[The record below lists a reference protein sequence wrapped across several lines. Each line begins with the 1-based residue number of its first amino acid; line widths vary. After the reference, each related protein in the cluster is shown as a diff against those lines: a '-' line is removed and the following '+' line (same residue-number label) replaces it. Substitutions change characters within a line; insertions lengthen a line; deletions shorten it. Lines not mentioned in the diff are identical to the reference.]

1 MAGGS
6 IIHAFGFCAAL
17 QFPAL
22 YSRLQE
28 TFEQRLPQTQC
39 IAGTDASDTAN
50 SRGAHDLDEPVS
62 PEACP
67 RQNQR
72 AACSPKACPHQNRR
86 RAACSPKACPH
97 QNRRRAACSLEA
109 CPRRNRRR
117 AACSLE
123 ACPHQ
128 SRKLVARLNVN
139 SPQVTRLLPTPSH
152 IGQPSTP
159 PLHTFQSPGAGLI

>member
-67 RQNQR
+67 RQNRR
-72 AACSPKACPHQNRR
+72 AACSPKDCPHRNRR